1 MNYLQELKNCGDT
14 IYKKNQYWEFIP
26 VISSGKSK
34 SEKDAQ
40 AADKEEVIDA
50 LSKILSLTSDFI
62 RKNGGA
68 WLVNVKK
75 PSNFNDLS
83 TDEKKSLDLQ
93 INEMITYRYKF
104 INYNGLRNSHL
115 KDLTRDYSVNP
126 FDDKV
131 VIVDEAHNFVSRI
144 VNKMKRPESISMRLY
159 EYLLSAQN
167 CKIVLLTGTPMINYP
182 NEIAILFNILRGYI
196 KTWTFPLNI
205 KSSRKINKEELLKM
219 FEPFNML
226 DYLDYKPSSKL
237 LTVTR
242 NPFGFAN
249 VQKVGVYKGVSNSN
263 IKNRGDV
270 SDADFVR
277 MITSILNKNEIDVI
291 ANSIQVDTFKSLE
304 DNLDSFQNRFIDP
317 VTGNIKNENLF
328 KRRILGLTSYFRS
341 AQEQLMPSFN
351 KDTDFKVIK
360 IPMSNFQFG
369 VYEQA
374 RIQERKIAK
383 SAAKKKLKQVATDVY
398 SDTVSSYRIFSRAFC
413 NFVFP
418 ENRRPMPKEGED
430 IESVLKGT
438 ADEDILDAISV
449 RDRLDN
455 PDGLYGA
462 DDIDLLE
469 NELKSGT
476 DSSYAARIQTE
487 MKYLKD
493 NADKYLTPKGLEIYS
508 PKFLNV
514 LENLKDPD
522 FRGLHLIYTQF
533 RTIEGIGVLKLILD
547 ANGFTQFKI
556 KKDAADIWRLAIP
569 EDKRGLP
576 TYALYTGTETD
587 DEKEIIRNIY
597 NSNWSSVPDTITS
610 EISMISTNNL
620 YGEIIKTLMITASGA
635 EGISLKNTRYVHIIE
650 PYWHPVRIE
659 QVIGRARRIC
669 SHQELPVELRTVNV
683 FLYLMTFTK
692 EQLSGDGAVELK
704 LNDVSKFDET
714 IPVTSDETL
723 YEISTIKERI
733 SQQLLT
739 SVKEASMDC
748 SIYNKPGTKDAIK
761 CFTFGKAS
769 PSSFSY
775 KPSISNEEVDTVTE
789 RNKGTLTWKADEIT
803 IPIDGIKKKFAR
815 NPQTNEVYDLQSYN
829 DATKFGS
836 ELILV
841 GKLVKKPD
849 GKFKFVTA

>member
-1 MNYLQELKNCGDT
+1 L
-14 IYKKNQYWEFIP
+14 F
-26 VISSGKSK
+26 
-34 SEKDAQ
+34 DA
-40 AADKEEVIDA
+40 
-50 LSKILSLTSDFI
+50 
-62 RKNGGA
+62 
-68 WLVNVKK
+68 
-75 PSNFNDLS
+75 
-83 TDEKKSLDLQ
+83 
-93 INEMITYRYKF
+93 
-104 INYNGLRNSHL
+104 NGLKTFDYVHISRDNV
-115 KDLTRDYSVNP
+115 LT
-126 FDDKV
+126 
-131 VIVDEAHNFVSRI
+131 I
-144 VNKMKRPESISMRLY
+144 
-159 EYLLSAQN
+159 
-167 CKIVLLTGTPMINYP
+167 
-182 NEIAILFNILRGYI
+182 
-196 KTWTFPLNI
+196 
-205 KSSRKINKEELLKM
+205 
-219 FEPFNML
+219 
-226 DYLDYKPSSKL
+226 
-237 LTVTR
+237 TR

-249 VQKVGVYKGVSNSN
+249 VQKDGVYKGVSNSN
-263 IKNRGDV
+263 VKNRGDV

-291 ANSIQVDTFKSLE
+291 ANSIQVETFKALE
-304 DNLDSFQNRFIDP
+304 DNLESFQNRFIDP
-317 VTGNIKNENLF
+317 NTGNIKNENLF

-341 AQEQLMPSFN
+341 AQEQLMPEFN

-398 SDTVSSYRIFSRAFC
+398 TDTVSSYRIFSRAFC

-430 IESVLKGT
+430 IEAVLKGT

-556 KKDAADIWRLAIP
+556 KKDEADIWRLSIP
-569 EDKRGLP
+569 EDKRGMP

-587 DEKEIIRNIY
+587 EEKEIIRNIY

-650 PYWHPVRIE
+650 PYWHPVRIG

-669 SHQELPVELRTVNV
+669 SHQELPPELRTVNV

-704 LNDVSKFDET
+704 LNDVSKFDDT

-789 RNKGTLTWKADEIT
+789 RNKSTLTWKAEEIT

-849 GKFKFVTA
+849 GKFKFVIV

>member
-1 MNYLQELKNCGDT
+1 
-14 IYKKNQYWEFIP
+14 
-26 VISSGKSK
+26 
-34 SEKDAQ
+34 
-40 AADKEEVIDA
+40 

-669 SHQELPVELRTVNV
+669 SHQELPPDLRTVNV

-692 EQLSGDGAVELK
+692 EQMSGDGAVELK
-704 LNDVSKFDET
+704 LNDVSKFDDN

-815 NPQTNEVYDLQSYN
+815 NPQTNDVYDLQSYN

-849 GKFKFVTA
+849 GKFKFVTV